1 MATYKL
7 EKLKAIISRNIKE
20 ICEFELTNEKIGF
33 FTITDVVVS
42 DDHSYAKVFVSFVTN
57 QKEGIERLNR
67 AKGYVRSSLAKK
79 MDTRRVPEIIFVLDD
94 SYEKQKHFEEV
105 LKAAEDKMK

>member
-1 MATYKL
+1 MANKSGR
-7 EKLKAIISRNIKE
+7 LKAIISKNIKE
-20 ICEFELTNEKIGF
+20 ICEYELTNEKIGF

-42 DDHSYAKVFVSFVTN
+42 DDHSYAKVYVSFLVN

-79 MDTRRVPEIIFVLDD
+79 IDTRRVPEITFVLDD

-105 LKAAEDKMK
+105 LKAAEEKMK

>member
-1 MATYKL
+1 MANKSGR
-7 EKLKAIISRNIKE
+7 LKAIISKNIKE
-20 ICEFELTNEKIGF
+20 ICEYELTNEKIGF

-42 DDHSYAKVFVSFVTN
+42 DDHSYAKVYVSFLTN
-57 QKEGIERLNR
+57 QKEGIDRLNR

-79 MDTRRVPEIIFVLDD
+79 IDTRRVPEITFVLDD

-105 LKAAEDKMK
+105 LKAAEEKMK

>member
-1 MATYKL
+1 MANKSGR
-7 EKLKAIISRNIKE
+7 LKAIISKNIKE
-20 ICEFELTNEKIGF
+20 ICEYELTNEKIGF

-42 DDHSYAKVFVSFVTN
+42 DDHSYAKVYVSFLAN

-79 MDTRRVPEIIFVLDD
+79 IDTRRVPEITFVLDD

-105 LKAAEDKMK
+105 LKAAEEKMK

>member
-1 MATYKL
+1 MANKSGR
-7 EKLKAIISRNIKE
+7 LKAIISRSIKE

-42 DDHSYAKVFVSFVTN
+42 DDHSYAKVYVSFLIN
-57 QKEGIERLNR
+57 PKEGIERLNR

-79 MDTRRVPEIIFVLDD
+79 IDTRRVPEITFVLDD
-94 SYEKQKHFEEV
+94 SYEKQKHFEEL
-105 LKAAEDKMK
+105 LKAAEEKMK